1 MGQYYGDF
9 VCGGPVVNDV
19 NCGGGH
25 LFLLCDYSEQ
35 SDMVSSC
42 AFDVSLFL
50 GGCAVYVCAFAD
62 GRLEICDDGAGD
74 CDSGDTCGRAC
85 GNWP

>member
-9 VCGGPVVNDV
+9 VCGGPFADDF

-25 LFLLCDYSEQ
+25 LFLLCHYPEQ
-35 SDMVSSC
+35 SDVVSSR

-50 GGCAVYVCAFAD
+50 GGRTVHVGAFAD
-62 GRLEICDDGAGD
+62 GRLEVCDDGAGD
-74 CDSGDTCGRAC
+74 CDGGDSCDGARGC
-85 GNWP
+85 WL